1 VDHIDIAAQL
11 TRIDC
16 EGPSEVDGTEDG
28 MLWIDSEVDG
38 DARSE
43 CKEDEETYCEDG
55 DSDTDW

>member
-1 VDHIDIAAQL
+1 MAAQL

-16 EGPSEVDGTEDG
+16 EES
-28 MLWIDSEVDG
+28 SEVDG
-38 DARSE
+38 DVRSE